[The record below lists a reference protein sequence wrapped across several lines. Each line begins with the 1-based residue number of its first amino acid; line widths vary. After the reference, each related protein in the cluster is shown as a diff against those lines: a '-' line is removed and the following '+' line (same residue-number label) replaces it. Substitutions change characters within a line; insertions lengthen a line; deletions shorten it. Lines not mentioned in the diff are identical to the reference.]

1 MVYFT
6 ITIRNIHIF
15 RKYFELLILL
25 NNNNNNKNYNYGNF
39 ILGSFN

>member
-6 ITIRNIHIF
+6 IIIRNINIF
-15 RKYFELLILL
+15 RKYFELLILI

>member
-6 ITIRNIHIF
+6 IIIRNINIF

-25 NNNNNNKNYNYGNF
+25 NNNNKNNYYGNF
-39 ILGSFN
+39 ILGSLN